1 MCVYCGRKCIKSSEL
16 QKVKKPYNQ
25 NTERY
30 ILDSYRSHF
39 RIFLPVIS
47 YNTKHFLLRKS

>member
-30 ILDSYRSHF
+30 ILDNYRSHF
-39 RIFLPVIS
+39 RIFLPMIS
-47 YNTKHFLLRKS
+47 YNTKHFL